1 MGFGWQDPSP
11 VPVAVA
17 PATPV
22 NGLDTS
28 NDMRNSFYSMTGNQ
42 DVTKPR
48 TRQEGFNVGY
58 PGLEGNR
65 ISQSFF
71 NNVFQM
77 NAEPSNNQTQGSS
90 NENEDVDAVISDY
103 NLQRALAQHMQNL
116 AENAAQMSENRGQGG
131 DMNSETQ
138 NINLQGGTAMSPD
151 DLSKF
156 VARNITPHDLDVG
169 QIAVQNDTSTPY
181 SNSNNATAN
190 DTLSQALDA
199 HFETNS
205 DSTALD
211 HILSTEYWSAF
222 ASTPYQPV
230 DSRNSNAIADQLAE
244 RQRMQQ
250 RNEMAYNNQQPQEQP
265 DQVTSMSQ
273 DPQRLFQQL
282 AASFGPAA
290 QNQARLWPNAG
301 EDSQYLQLQEHQQN
315 QRGRTGNN
323 SSAARSIPAAQ
334 TLAQCLL
341 PSFSPL
347 EKGGNN
353 FDYEFSRL
361 DMTGRGA
368 ANPLGNV
375 RNTAASATASAAIM
389 NMDNNYGN
397 MNGINGINPTFIDTS
412 SVSAAALNPSV
423 LGSSFFNQQHDMRNG
438 YPTNGVFEQSSGTP
452 RTSTSMLSTRS
463 TSTGS
468 GRDVE
473 MKPPSSASGGDAA
486 GSETAGYQAS
496 TSGVNPAH
504 LQRPRSPSATRA
516 GPNNNSSTRRSASNN
531 RQRSGTGDGIGPA
544 RRPSFN
550 SHTVARTAA
559 MQGSYP
565 HPHEPPA
572 SAASANGGRPAHRRS
587 SSSTHQIQTLASGV
601 NTLGI
606 EKDAE
611 WLHLAGIDSTSIGSP
626 KSAHVPTFHAAE
638 GGSAKSPTSTASP
651 GSGIMLRSPT
661 KAKPRTLSTTET
673 TGTRANNRRKSS
685 TSRNRRGSRTQGSVK
700 KEELFDGEDSALMDA
715 DEVAVSDGEHEENI
729 ELTAEEMSKMTD
741 AQIATEKRRRAH
753 NLVERHRREAINKGF
768 VELEALLSSSD
779 IARKL
784 LDESRIKGGEDDE
797 DVDISTSSRRGKR
810 SKKNTKKT
818 SGGGMCKETILQSA
832 IGTLQEQRRII
843 DEQRSIINQ
852 LRSQPAM
859 VTPSNVPL
867 GIPDSVFHH
876 LNASYLALGLAGGDD
891 QLRAIDDSMSGQLA
905 PSMQQAPDPL
915 LNRGRRLAS
924 NSDIRARS
932 RSGVRQMIAIQ
943 ESPGEGPQ
951 G

>member
-1 MGFGWQDPSP
+1 M
-11 VPVAVA
+11 A

-28 NDMRNSFYSMTGNQ
+28 NDLRNSLYGMTGNQ
-42 DVTKPR
+42 DVNKPR

-58 PGLEGNR
+58 PGLDGNR

-77 NAEPSNNQTQGSS
+77 NTEQSGNQTQGAT
-90 NENEDVDAVISDY
+90 NENENSDDVLSDY

-116 AENAAQMSENRGQGG
+116 AETAAQMSNNRGQGG
-131 DMNSETQ
+131 DMMNETQ
-138 NINLQGGTAMSPD
+138 NSNLQGGSAMSPD

-156 VARNITPHDLDVG
+156 VARNITPHDLDIG
-169 QIAVQNDTSTPY
+169 QIATQDNTSASPPFAP
-181 SNSNNATAN
+181 SNNVTGS
-190 DTLSQALDA
+190 DSLSQALDV
-199 HFETNS
+199 HFDHNS
-205 DSTALD
+205 DSNALD
-211 HILSTEYWSAF
+211 HILTPDYWAAF
-222 ASTPYQPV
+222 ASTPYQHV
-230 DSRNSNAIADQLAE
+230 DSGTSNAVADQIIA
-244 RQRMQQ
+244 RQRTQQ
-250 RNEMAYNNQQPQEQP
+250 HNEMSYNTQQLQEQA
-265 DQVTSMSQ
+265 DQVNAMSQ

-282 AASFGPAA
+282 AASFGPAS
-290 QNQARLWPNAG
+290 QNQARIWSNAA
-301 EDSQYLQLQEHQQN
+301 ENSQYFQLQEQQQS
-315 QRGRTGNN
+315 QRGRTGN
-323 SSAARSIPAAQ
+323 STAARSIPAQ

-347 EKGGNN
+347 EKNGNN

-361 DMTGRGA
+361 DMTGREA
-368 ANPLGNV
+368 ANLLANGRPP
-375 RNTAASATASAAIM
+375 AASATNSAAIM
-389 NMDNNYGN
+389 STDNNYGSII
-397 MNGINGINPTFIDTS
+397 GINGINPTFIDASGVSTTS
-412 SVSAAALNPSV
+412 LNPTV
-423 LGSSFFNQQHDMRNG
+423 LGSSFFNQPHDIRNG
-438 YPTNGVFEQSSGTP
+438 YPMNGVFEQSSGTP
-452 RTSTSMLSTRS
+452 RTGTSMLSTRS
-463 TSTGS
+463 PSTGS

-473 MKPPSSASGGDAA
+473 MKAPSSTLGGDGT
-486 GSETAGYQAS
+486 GSETAGHRAS
-496 TSGVNPAH
+496 TSGINPAH

-516 GPNNNSSTRRSASNN
+516 GPNPNSSTRRSASNN

-559 MQGSYP
+559 MHGSYP

-572 SAASANGGRPAHRRS
+572 SASSLNGGRPSHRRS

-611 WLHLAGIDSTSIGSP
+611 WLHLAGIDSGSISSP
-626 KSAHVPTFHAAE
+626 KAAHVPTFNVTE
-638 GGSAKSPTSTASP
+638 GGAAKSPTSTASP
-651 GSGIMLRSPT
+651 GSGVLVRSPT
-661 KAKPRTLSTTET
+661 KAKARTLSTTET
-673 TGTRANNRRKSS
+673 TGARPNIRRKSS
-685 TSRNRRGSRTQGSVK
+685 TSRNRRGSRTQGPVK
-700 KEELFDGEDSALMDA
+700 KEELYDGEDSALIDA
-715 DEVAVSDGEHEENI
+715 DEVAVSDGEQEENI

-784 LDESRIKGGEDDE
+784 LEESRIRGGEDDE
-797 DVDISTSSRRGKR
+797 DAEIATSSRRGKR
-810 SKKNTKKT
+810 SKKNAKKT

-832 IGTLQEQRRII
+832 IGTLH
-843 DEQRSIINQ
+843 IINQ
-852 LRSQPAM
+852 LRNQPSM
-859 VTPSNVPL
+859 VTPTNVPL
-867 GIPDSVFHH
+867 GIPDSVFHQ

-891 QLRAIDDSMSGQLA
+891 QLRAIDDSMSGQPA
-905 PSMQQAPDPL
+905 PLMQQAPDPL
-915 LNRGRRLAS
+915 LSRGRRLAS

-932 RSGVRQMIAIQ
+932 RSGVRQMGAIQ

>member
-11 VPVAVA
+11 VPVAMA

-22 NGLDTS
+22 NGMDTS
-28 NDMRNSFYSMTGNQ
+28 NDLRNSLYGMTGNQ
-42 DVTKPR
+42 DVNKPR

-58 PGLEGNR
+58 PELDGNR

-77 NAEPSNNQTQGSS
+77 NTEQSGNQTQGTNVD
-90 NENEDVDAVISDY
+90 NENPDAVLSDY

-116 AENAAQMSENRGQGG
+116 AETAAQMSNNRGQAG
-131 DMNSETQ
+131 DMLNEAQSSH
-138 NINLQGGTAMSPD
+138 LQGGTAMSPD

-169 QIAVQNDTSTPY
+169 QIAVQDNTST
-181 SNSNNATAN
+181 SFATSNNITGS
-190 DTLSQALDA
+190 DSLSQALDV
-199 HFETNS
+199 HFENNS
-205 DSTALD
+205 DSNALD
-211 HILSTEYWSAF
+211 HILSPEYWAAF
-222 ASTPYQPV
+222 ARTPYQHV
-230 DSRNSNAIADQLAE
+230 DSGTSNTVADQNAE
-244 RQRMQQ
+244 RQPAQQ
-250 RNEMAYNNQQPQEQP
+250 RNDISYNNQQLQEQV
-265 DQVTSMSQ
+265 DQVNAMSQ

-282 AASFGPAA
+282 AASFGPAS
-290 QNQARLWPNAG
+290 QNQARLWSNAA
-301 EDSQYLQLQEHQQN
+301 ENTQYLPQHEQQQM

-323 SSAARSIPAAQ
+323 SSARSIPAQ

-368 ANPLGNV
+368 VNPLGNG
-375 RNTAASATASAAIM
+375 RLAAASATTSAAIM

-397 MNGINGINPTFIDTS
+397 MNGINGINPTFIDAA
-412 SVSAAALNPSV
+412 SASLNPTV
-423 LGSSFFNQQHDMRNG
+423 LGSSFFNQQHDLRNG
-438 YPTNGVFEQSSGTP
+438 YPMNGVFEQSSGTP
-452 RTSTSMLSTRS
+452 RTGTSMLSTRS
-463 TSTGS
+463 PSTGS

-473 MKPPSSASGGDAA
+473 MKPPLSTSAGDGT
-486 GSETAGYQAS
+486 GSETASYHAPA
-496 TSGVNPAH
+496 SGVNPAH

-516 GPNNNSSTRRSASNN
+516 GPNNSGTRRSASNT

-572 SAASANGGRPAHRRS
+572 SASSVNGGRPSHRRS
-587 SSSTHQIQTLASGV
+587 SSSTHQIQTLASSV
-601 NTLGI
+601 NPLGI

-611 WLHLAGIDSTSIGSP
+611 WLHLAGMDSGSITSP
-626 KSAHVPTFHAAE
+626 KSAHVATFNVAE
-638 GGSAKSPTSTASP
+638 SGTAKSPTSTASP

-661 KAKPRTLSTTET
+661 KAKARTLSTTES
-673 TGTRANNRRKSS
+673 TGTRPSNRRKSS
-685 TSRNRRGSRTQGSVK
+685 TSRNRRGSRTQGPVK
-700 KEELFDGEDSALMDA
+700 KEELYDAEENALMDA

-784 LDESRIKGGEDDE
+784 LEESRIKGGEDDE
-797 DVDISTSSRRGKR
+797 DGEIATSSRRGKR

-832 IGTLQEQRRII
+832 IGTLQ
-843 DEQRSIINQ
+843 
-852 LRSQPAM
+852 
-859 VTPSNVPL
+859 
-867 GIPDSVFHH
+867 
-876 LNASYLALGLAGGDD
+876 
-891 QLRAIDDSMSGQLA
+891 
-905 PSMQQAPDPL
+905 
-915 LNRGRRLAS
+915 
-924 NSDIRARS
+924 
-932 RSGVRQMIAIQ
+932 
-943 ESPGEGPQ
+943 
-951 G
+951 